1 MVSITRNVKL
11 LPYLCHDY
19 VNMFSPINA
28 SVVLIIVFGVL
39 RKVHL

>member
-1 MVSITRNVKL
+1 MKL

-19 VNMFSPINA
+19 VNMFSLSNA